1 MANRCNFCK
10 FASKKR
16 QNTRNDRLLMSTK
29 TKMCEKTTQRA
40 LGGARWLHLMVLM
53 LVGMLV
59 PQGAWALDEIALDGK
74 TFYVLRNS
82 SDWDTFFYTD
92 GLYETENNFHEI
104 FGMKRM
110 MIRLKKSAE
119 NDESPKNI
127 VERMTADVEKF
138 RGNAKRID
146 DAVMVVI
153 KAIG

>member
-1 MANRCNFCK
+1 MITL
-10 FASKKR
+10 SK
-16 QNTRNDRLLMSTK
+16 DST
-29 TKMCEKTTQRA
+29 M
-40 LGGARWLHLMVLM
+40 
-53 LVGMLV
+53 
-59 PQGAWALDEIALDGK
+59 
-74 TFYVLRNS
+74 
-82 SDWDTFFYTD
+82 FFYTD

-104 FGMKRM
+104 FDMKRM

>member
-1 MANRCNFCK
+1 
-10 FASKKR
+10 
-16 QNTRNDRLLMSTK
+16 
-29 TKMCEKTTQRA
+29 
-40 LGGARWLHLMVLM
+40 MVLM

-59 PQGAWALDEIALDGK
+59 PQGAWALDEIVLDGK
-74 TFYVLRNS
+74 TFCVLRNS

-104 FGMKRM
+104 FDMKRM

-119 NDESPKNI
+119 NDKSPKNI
-127 VERMTADVEKF
+127 VERMTADVEQF